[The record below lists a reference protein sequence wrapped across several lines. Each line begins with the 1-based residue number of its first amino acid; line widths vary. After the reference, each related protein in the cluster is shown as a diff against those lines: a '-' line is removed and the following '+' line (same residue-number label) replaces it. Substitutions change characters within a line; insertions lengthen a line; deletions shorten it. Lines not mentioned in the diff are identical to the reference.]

1 MTMAKAGY
9 NYIYKEL
16 VADESDILG
25 KLAYSLY
32 KRQKIEYIQAF
43 REKHGEDPTD
53 ADLTAFHDISN
64 NATQLDGY
72 RNQAAQLALS
82 FLETSLANEAKELED
97 LYSAKA
103 NNEIRSFRPGFWMGV
118 SQSVVGSAC
127 FILLLGC
134 LVFFTWSL
142 KQGPRQV
149 IEQVF
154 GVAIVDRHPIK
165 STTDKDSPRQSA
177 AQEKGTNET
186 PLEV

>member
-1 MTMAKAGY
+1 MTVARADY

-32 KRQKIEYIQAF
+32 KRQKIEYIQTF
-43 REKHGEDPTD
+43 KEKHGNDPTD
-53 ADLTAFHDISN
+53 ADLMAFHDVSN
-64 NATQLDGY
+64 NASQLDGY
-72 RNQAAQLALS
+72 RNQAEQLALS
-82 FLETSLANEAKELED
+82 FLETSLANEAKELEE

-103 NNEIRSFRPGFWMGV
+103 DNEIRSFRPRFWVGV

-154 GVAIVDRHPIK
+154 GVAIVDRPATE
-165 STTDKDSPRQSA
+165 TTAEAALPQQPAAPEKD
-177 AQEKGTNET
+177 TT
-186 PLEV
+186 